1 MFVRAICFESTRPS
15 SEHALAIWGVPE
27 LAVFA
32 VFAFAVTVLVAR
44 WLAVF
49 SVWGP
54 TRGAGII
61 FGFAL
66 GLALA
71 LAFALALVSA
81 VAIAIQRVARGGAG
95 AAGAAPS

>member
-32 VFAFAVTVLVAR
+32 MFAFAVTVLVAR

-49 SVWGP
+49 SIWGP

-61 FGFAL
+61 FGFTL
-66 GLALA
+66 GLA

-81 VAIAIQRVARGGAG
+81 ISIAVQRVARGGAG

>member
-1 MFVRAICFESTRPS
+1 MFVRAICFESTRPG
-15 SEHALAIWGVPE
+15 SEHALAIWSVPE
-27 LAVFA
+27 LAGFA
-32 VFAFAVTVLVAR
+32 MFAFAVTVLVAR
-44 WLAVF
+44 WLAIF

-54 TRGAGII
+54 TRGAVII

-71 LAFALALVSA
+71 FALALVSGIS
-81 VAIAIQRVARGGAG
+81 IAIYRVARGRAG